1 MCLQHARQF
10 LVNRV
15 LRRGRDSKKKDPR
28 RMLSREDKAT
38 KVTVSRHENTTS
50 IVGLS

>member
-1 MCLQHARQF
+1 MRF
-10 LVNRV
+10 
-15 LRRGRDSKKKDPR
+15 PR
-28 RMLSREDKAT
+28 KSLSALSREDKAT